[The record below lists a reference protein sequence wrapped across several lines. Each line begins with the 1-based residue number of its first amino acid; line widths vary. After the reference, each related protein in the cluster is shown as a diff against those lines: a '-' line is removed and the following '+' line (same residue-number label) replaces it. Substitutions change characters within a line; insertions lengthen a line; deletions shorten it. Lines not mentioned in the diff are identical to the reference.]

1 MNEIFSTIWSISDK
15 LRGVLSSED
24 FKNYV
29 LCMLCYRY
37 IFRER
42 FEELLFAPTVIPV
55 IV

>member
-29 LCMLCYRY
+29 LCMLVKLD
-37 IFRER
+37 
-42 FEELLFAPTVIPV
+42 ELDNFNLSATT
-55 IV
+55 